1 MGGPVLLIG
10 LIVLFFA
17 LSLGGEAL
25 AHWLGEKVRKLPA
38 KRRKAIH
45 LSVLGVAIVILV
57 WGKATGRLELW

>member
-57 WGKATGRLELW
+57 